1 MPGGRPKKTVENT
14 LDKGWDLVIL
24 SLMTEGASIIEI
36 CVELGISKD
45 LHYRWLKDEPEYSDA
60 IKKGIAASEAWWMKN
75 GRIGMFM
82 GKEFNHV
89 LWYMNMKNRFGWK
102 DKQEISGD
110 PNAPLFLH
118 DALANVLKHGTN
130 KGTNKGSSKDS
141 KK

>member
-60 IKKGIAASEAWWMKN
+60 IKKGIAASESWWMQN

-82 GKEFNHV
+82 GKDFNHV